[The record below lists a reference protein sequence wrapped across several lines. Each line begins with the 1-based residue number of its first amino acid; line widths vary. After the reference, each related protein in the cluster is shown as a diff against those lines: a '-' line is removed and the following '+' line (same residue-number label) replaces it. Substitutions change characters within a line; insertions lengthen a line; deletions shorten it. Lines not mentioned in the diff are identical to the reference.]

1 MTIQTTIWSPSVCG
15 CKIYYTWDDTLP
27 EDSRTHTAQDNRTIK
42 CSFHTSLSD
51 ANSTYSTVLAECT
64 KYVEAKDL
72 IIDNSP
78 STVYDLTPENKKI
91 LKSGI
96 EIVGFYT
103 GTYPNR
109 VLNLSYSGTTLT
121 TNQRNSVQ
129 NKLNTIYGTGQVILT

>member
-15 CKIYYTWDDTLP
+15 CKIYYTWDDTVP
-27 EDSRTHTAQDNRTIK
+27 EASRTHTAQDNRTVK
-42 CSFHTSLSD
+42 CSFHANLPD
-51 ANSTYSTVLAECT
+51 ANGAYMAVLDECVKYAET
-64 KYVEAKDL
+64 KQM

-129 NKLNTIYGTGQVILT
+129 NKLNTTYGAGKVILT